1 METLLQ
7 KIFDNLNDEEKQIV
21 EAIDISKSVNDI
33 VTDLENK
40 GLVSFNNMSDDDQEN
55 QSN

>member
-7 KIFDNLNDEEKQIV
+7 KIFDNLNDEEKRLV
-21 EAIDISKSVNDI
+21 EAIDISKSVDDI

-40 GLVSFNNMSDDDQEN
+40 GLVSFNNKSDNDQEN